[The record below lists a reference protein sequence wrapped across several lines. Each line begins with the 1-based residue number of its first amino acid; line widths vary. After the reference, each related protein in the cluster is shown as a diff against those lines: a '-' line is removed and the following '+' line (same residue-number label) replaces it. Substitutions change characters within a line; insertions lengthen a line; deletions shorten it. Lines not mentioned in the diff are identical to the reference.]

1 MQSCKYLVACLP
13 SNTFGGSILP
23 CVFVAMLGMTTH
35 SENLT
40 RVQQEL
46 WYLINDEYVK
56 QVLEAIINK
65 MKEIGDGSERLR
77 QWREEARDYI
87 PDDTKYDENYW
98 VAAYILY
105 SNNSTFVNLYEQ
117 LDNIKSSIN
126 NLKKD
131 LNKLNKVGKK
141 IWKRMQELYNKIRP
155 FQDQIESLEEQLE
168 SIDEA
173 CYVISNNLYD
183 LEHELK
189 RTLEDLRITAKQIIM

>member
-1 MQSCKYLVACLP
+1 
-13 SNTFGGSILP
+13 
-23 CVFVAMLGMTTH
+23 MLGMTTH

-46 WYLINDEYVK
+46 WYIINDEDVN
-56 QVLEAIINK
+56 QVLEAMIDK
-65 MKEIGDGSERLR
+65 MNEIGDSSERLK
-77 QWREEARDYI
+77 QWRQEAKAYI
-87 PDDTKYDENYW
+87 PDEPKYDEKYW

-105 SNNSTFVNLYEQ
+105 SNNSTFANLFEQ
-117 LDNIKSSIN
+117 LDSIKSSIN

-131 LNKLNKVGKK
+131 LNKLNKMGKK

>member
-1 MQSCKYLVACLP
+1 M
-13 SNTFGGSILP
+13 
-23 CVFVAMLGMTTH
+23 
-35 SENLT
+35 

-46 WYLINDEYVK
+46 WYLINDEDVN
-56 QVLEAIINK
+56 QVLEAMIDK
-65 MKEIGDGSERLR
+65 MNEVGNSSERLK
-77 QWREEARDYI
+77 QWRQEAKAYI
-87 PDDTKYDENYW
+87 PDDPKYDEKYW

-105 SNNSTFVNLYEQ
+105 SNNSTFANFFEQ
-117 LDNIKSSIN
+117 LDNIKSIIN

-131 LNKLNKVGKK
+131 LNKLNKMGKK
-141 IWKRMQELYNKIRP
+141 IWKRMQKLYNKIRP
-155 FQDQIESLEEQLE
+155 FQDQIESLEEQLK

>member
-1 MQSCKYLVACLP
+1 
-13 SNTFGGSILP
+13 
-23 CVFVAMLGMTTH
+23 MLGMTTH

-40 RVQQEL
+40 RIQQEL
-46 WYLINDEYVK
+46 WYLIRDEDVRE
-56 QVLEAIINK
+56 VLEVMIEK
-65 MKEIGDGSERLR
+65 MKEVGDGSERLK
-77 QWREEARDYI
+77 QWLQEAKAYI
-87 PDDTKYDENYW
+87 PDAPKYDEKYW

-105 SNNSTFVNLYEQ
+105 SNNSTFANLFEQ
-117 LDNIKSSIN
+117 LDSIKSSIN

-131 LNKLNKVGKK
+131 LNKLNKMGKK
-141 IWKRMQELYNKIRP
+141 IWKRMQELYNKIKP

-189 RTLEDLRITAKQIIM
+189 RTLEDLRITAKQIII